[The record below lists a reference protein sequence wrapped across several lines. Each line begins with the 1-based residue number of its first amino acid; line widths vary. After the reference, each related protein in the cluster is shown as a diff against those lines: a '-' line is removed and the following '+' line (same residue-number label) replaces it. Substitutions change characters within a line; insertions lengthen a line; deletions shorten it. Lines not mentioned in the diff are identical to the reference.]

1 MSVLAEFQVGQVLWS
16 IFWFVI
22 FFLWIWLVIS
32 IFADIIRADD
42 LSGWSKALWSVFIIF
57 LPFLGVFVY
66 LIVNGGK
73 MNDRNARAAQAQEE
87 AMRAYVRDAAG
98 TGGGTA
104 TELSRLAE
112 LHSNGTLTDEEYASA
127 KAKVLNA

>member
-1 MSVLAEFQVGQVLWS
+1 MLLANGWGVGQMVWS
-16 IFWFVI
+16 ILWI
-22 FFLWIWLVIS
+22 SLFFMWIWLVIS

-73 MNDRNARAAQAQEE
+73 MNDRNARAARDQEE
-87 AMRAYVRDAAG
+87 ALRAYVRDAAG